1 MLQGRLRDSRKL
13 LEQIAREVART
24 GSVEGQ
30 SQADFH
36 LAELAWREGQ
46 WAEARRLARR
56 SVDVNLEA
64 GAAFGYA
71 GPGSVLALLDACHG
85 ETRHAIRRARHAKE
99 QCLQQGDIWNAVKNG
114 WVEGLALLLEGN
126 PAAAMVLT
134 DLDTVSSDYAIVLPY
149 VADAVEALLLAGRHP
164 AAEQHVERPES
175 AADTIDG
182 HLWAQTTALRC
193 RGLLLN
199 AMNDSE
205 AATDAL
211 RQATDRARTMG
222 APLETARTLL
232 AYGAA
237 LRRTRHRH
245 DAGKALQESVDI
257 FTALGALTWQQRAT
271 ELHRALP
278 GRGDS
283 SLTPTEAAIAALAAK
298 GHTNQEI
305 ARQLVVSIKTV
316 EANLTKIYTKL
327 GVRSRTA
334 LARLN
339 LK

>member
-1 MLQGRLRDSRKL
+1 MQDP
-13 LEQIAREVART
+13 VAC
-24 GSVEGQ
+24 S
-30 SQADFH
+30 
-36 LAELAWREGQ
+36 
-46 WAEARRLARR
+46 
-56 SVDVNLEA
+56 
-64 GAAFGYA
+64 
-71 GPGSVLALLDACHG
+71 ALLDACHG

-222 APLETARTLL
+222 APWRRQERCSPTAQPSVAHATVTTQARLCRKASTSSPRWEHSPGNKELPRAAPRPTRTRRQQFDAHRGGDRSRCQGTHQSGNRPTARGQHQDGRGEPHQDLHQT
-232 AYGAA
+232 
-237 LRRTRHRH
+237 RRTIPHRPRPPQPEMI
-245 DAGKALQESVDI
+245 K
-257 FTALGALTWQQRAT
+257 R
-271 ELHRALP
+271 RRRLP
-278 GRGDS
+278 
-283 SLTPTEAAIAALAAK
+283 K
-298 GHTNQEI
+298 
-305 ARQLVVSIKTV
+305 
-316 EANLTKIYTKL
+316 
-327 GVRSRTA
+327 VRSHAGRQ
-334 LARLN
+334 RLPRQHTSGC
-339 LK
+339 